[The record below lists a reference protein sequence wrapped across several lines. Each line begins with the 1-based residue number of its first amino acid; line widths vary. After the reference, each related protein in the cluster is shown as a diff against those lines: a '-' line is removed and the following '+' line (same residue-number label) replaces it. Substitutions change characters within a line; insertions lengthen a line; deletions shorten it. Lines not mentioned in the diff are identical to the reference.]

1 MKKHGHRGRD
11 AAGFLANG
19 RTPTYYS
26 WSSMKQRC
34 TNAKREDF
42 KHYGGRGIT
51 YDPAWSS
58 FSTFLADMGERPD
71 GTTLDRIDVNGPY
84 IKQNCR
90 WADRLT
96 QAKNTQAWAKKSQR
110 DAIVAHSTRYEV
122 TT

>member
-1 MKKHGHRGRD
+1 VKTHGHRGKD
-11 AAGFLANG
+11 ASGFLANG

-51 YDPAWSS
+51 FDPAWSS

-84 IKQNCR
+84 AKHNCR

-96 QAKNTQAWAKKSQR
+96 QARNTQAFAHKSQR
-110 DAIVAHSTRYEV
+110 DAIIQHATRYEV
-122 TT
+122 KI